1 MPETVRCAGERGLD
15 LTSRLLSEASA
26 DDELFASAR
35 PRQSVRMP
43 SALGS
48 ALGVS
53 TTCALAISPFISSGC
68 RDSADRRSGRIGS
81 AGDTWPLRKG
91 NRCRVPLAPVVQLDT
106 ERRLERAAVST
117 SARSRRPFACR
128 RFGSDQQ
135 ADDSVGRPG
144 RGGSSERETAT
155 LAVQPAPDARAEPPQ
170 TFPFPDP
177 SLQARK
183 QHAQRYTPAVT
194 RPRRFALASAWS
206 KAVASANEPDRSYLR
221 RDFDLERRDR
231 QRRRNLHIEEGQT
244 MPGVPRMPTRTAVRW
259 DACERPGSVR
269 HAPVRRGAPAA
280 HVSSRAH
287 VAGRDSVRLNRL
299 PARVAGPS
307 EVAADRGFRG
317 ATATSSAGIGPCAKV
332 GPGGRAAD
340 ARGRCRLSTRAD
352 VRPSGYVSPRAVT
365 GWGEI
370 RPDEWMV

>member
-194 RPRRFALASAWS
+194 RPRRFALASAVVQGGKRARTNPTAPIYAAIS
-206 KAVASANEPDRSYLR
+206 TSSGGIGSAGETCT
-221 RDFDLERRDR
+221 
-231 QRRRNLHIEEGQT
+231 EEGNDARRAAHADSYRRA
-244 MPGVPRMPTRTAVRW
+244 MGRLRTA
-259 DACERPGSVR
+259 G
-269 HAPVRRGAPAA
+269 
-280 HVSSRAH
+280 
-287 VAGRDSVRLNRL
+287 
-299 PARVAGPS
+299 
-307 EVAADRGFRG
+307 
-317 ATATSSAGIGPCAKV
+317 
-332 GPGGRAAD
+332 
-340 ARGRCRLSTRAD
+340 
-352 VRPSGYVSPRAVT
+352 
-365 GWGEI
+365 
-370 RPDEWMV
+370 